1 MEINIPVVQK
11 PNLFVRY
18 LDDEVIVS
26 DIDHTGQYALNAVTS
41 TSREHKCLEYLRE
54 NVSELETLLED
65 FSPLVSDT
73 MITFYDTNGPYNGSP
88 GVKSSTVQVDNRLRV
103 KLNLG
108 DVSRLCHE
116 LAHVN
121 DLSRGNSTS
130 NEFQQIT
137 TIIRPKLEK
146 VYELL
151 HKRDFVFFDTS
162 VEQETYES
170 DTEELYAV
178 IMNDWYQRTHE
189 PNIFADKQSPLV
201 SEIVVDL
208 MYRCDEQYRTPVDD
222 YFSELTKWSCPHQHS
237 TCDLSNIPSRE
248 EQKLQE
254 VINELKDWSKYQQN
268 TL

>member
-11 PNLFVRY
+11 TNLFVRY

-108 DVSRLCHE
+108 DVSSLCHE

-130 NEFQQIT
+130 MNSSKSQQSSDRNLKKFMSYFTNEILYSLT
-137 TIIRPKLEK
+137 HLSSKKL
-146 VYELL
+146 
-151 HKRDFVFFDTS
+151 
-162 VEQETYES
+162 
-170 DTEELYAV
+170 
-178 IMNDWYQRTHE
+178 MNQTLKNYMQ
-189 PNIFADKQSPLV
+189 
-201 SEIVVDL
+201 
-208 MYRCDEQYRTPVDD
+208 
-222 YFSELTKWSCPHQHS
+222 
-237 TCDLSNIPSRE
+237 LS
-248 EQKLQE
+248 
-254 VINELKDWSKYQQN
+254 
-268 TL
+268 

>member
-1 MEINIPVVQK
+1 MEINIPIVQK

-26 DIDHTGQYALNAVTS
+26 DIDHVGQYTLNAVTS
-41 TSREHKCLEYLRE
+41 TSREYKCLEYLRE

-65 FSPLVSDT
+65 WSQLVPGT
-73 MITFYDTNGPYNGSP
+73 MVTFYDTNSPYNGSP
-88 GVKSSTVQVDNRLRV
+88 GVKSSTVQIDDRLRI

-108 DVSRLCHE
+108 DISSLCHE

-121 DLSRGNSTS
+121 DLSSSNSTS
-130 NEFQQIT
+130 NEFGQII
-137 TIIRPKLEK
+137 TIVQPKLQK

-151 HKRDFVFFDTS
+151 RERDFVFFDS
-162 VEQETYES
+162 SMEQETYES
-170 DTEELYAV
+170 DPEELYAV
-178 IMNDWYQRTHE
+178 IMNDWYQRTHK
-189 PNIFADKQSPLV
+189 PNIFADKQSPLI

-208 MYRCDEQYRTPVDD
+208 MYRCDEQYRTLIDD
-222 YFSELTKWSCPHQHS
+222 YFSELTKWSCTHQHS
-237 TCDLSNIPSRE
+237 TCDLSNIPSHE